1 MYECTFYIFRGEFW
15 SERTA
20 QKQRYGRTG
29 RGRQRVRERER
40 KKYLKLVRTTIYIYI
55 KHSVANYGGV

>member
-1 MYECTFYIFRGEFW
+1 MDFW

-29 RGRQRVRERER
+29 RGRQREGE
-40 KKYLKLVRTTIYIYI
+40 KKNT
-55 KHSVANYGGV
+55 

>member
-1 MYECTFYIFRGEFW
+1 MYVSYENYVMNFW

-29 RGRQRVRERER
+29 RGRQREG
-40 KKYLKLVRTTIYIYI
+40 KKKILKTCPNDYIYI
-55 KHSVANYGGV
+55 KRSVANYGGV